1 MSANDPAADIPTFLL
16 SISRSGCPFLPSL
29 HSRWGRRSFM
39 VEKGDVVQARSTVI
53 ASVTPETSNRRTEN
67 LMDAR

>member
-1 MSANDPAADIPTFLL
+1 
-16 SISRSGCPFLPSL
+16 
-29 HSRWGRRSFM
+29 M

-53 ASVTPETSNRRTEN
+53 ASVTPETRNRRTEN

>member
-1 MSANDPAADIPTFLL
+1 
-16 SISRSGCPFLPSL
+16 
-29 HSRWGRRSFM
+29 M

-53 ASVTPETSNRRTEN
+53 VSVTPETSNRPRRTEN

>member
-1 MSANDPAADIPTFLL
+1 
-16 SISRSGCPFLPSL
+16 
-29 HSRWGRRSFM
+29 M

-53 ASVTPETSNRRTEN
+53 VSVTPETSNRRNEN